1 MPFGLLILFAYLLGS
16 VPFGLLIGLSQGKD
30 LRKIGSG
37 NIGATNTGRILG
49 KKWGVLCFFLDVL
62 KGLVP
67 MLLVPFLNLVDD
79 QPTLTQLT
87 LWLLVGCAAV
97 LGHVFPVYLK
107 FKGGKGVATSLGL
120 VLGLWPYYT
129 LCGATAFGVWIAC
142 VAITRYVSLAS
153 IIAAVCFP
161 IFLSI
166 SIVLHKTWAFSQ
178 LWPLVVIAALMAL
191 LVVIR
196 HRENIRRLREGT
208 ETKSFQKKPS
218 ED

>member
-1 MPFGLLILFAYLLGS
+1 M
-16 VPFGLLIGLSQGKD
+16 
-30 LRKIGSG
+30 
-37 NIGATNTGRILG
+37 
-49 KKWGVLCFFLDVL
+49 
-62 KGLVP
+62 
-67 MLLVPFLNLVDD
+67 PFLNLVDD
-79 QPTLTQLT
+79 QPSLSQLT

-129 LCGATAFGVWIAC
+129 LCGATAFGVWIVL
-142 VAITRYVSLAS
+142 VAVSRYVSLAS

-166 SIVLHKTWAFSQ
+166 SIGLHKTWAFAQ

-196 HRENIRRLREGT
+196 HRENIRRLRQGCES
-208 ETKSFQKKPS
+208 KVFQKKS
-218 ED
+218 AEND